1 MVVQPAKSWL
11 SLAEEASHE
20 RNSAKLAILVA
31 ELCLALD
38 AEQERKV
45 RSVLTARLE
54 FDTPHITPESRPPST
69 MLK

>member
-1 MVVQPAKSWL
+1 MAVQPAKSWL

-38 AEQERKV
+38 AEHERKV
-45 RSVLTARLE
+45 RSVLTAPLLS
-54 FDTPHITPESRPPST
+54 D
-69 MLK
+69 